1 VSKLVRT
8 KKAQRAFLL
17 EILEKDIP
25 VELLSYIPDRW
36 WKVGDVLL
44 LNIPEQLTDYQNSIG
59 KAMLKLEEKNVRTVL
74 GKIGP
79 TKGITRVP
87 EFIYLAGDP
96 ITETI
101 HKELGCLFKLDA
113 AKLTFSPGNHG
124 ERKRMIDLTQSGE
137 FIVDMFGCVGNLS
150 LPLAIH
156 NSPKQLVIAEINPL
170 AFQYLIENISLN
182 NVTEIVK
189 PLLGD
194 NRETLS
200 EYEGL
205 ADRVIAGYLHSD
217 IEQIR
222 QGIRLCKDKGIFHYH
237 EGTPIKIRDQS
248 FARIKE
254 AAQQEGRKVEL
265 IKRQIVKKYAPGV
278 EHIVLDLEVI

>member
-1 VSKLVRT
+1 MSKVVRT

-17 EILEKDIP
+17 EILEKEIP
-25 VELLSYIPDRW
+25 VELLSKIPNRW
-36 WKVGDVLL
+36 WKIGDILL
-44 LNIPEQLTDYQNSIG
+44 LTIPKQLADYHTIIG
-59 KAMLKLEEKNVRTVL
+59 EAMLKLEENKIRTVL
-74 GKIGP
+74 GKMGP

-96 ITETI
+96 NTETI

-124 ERKRMIDLTQSGE
+124 ERKRMIDIVHSDEL
-137 FIVDMFGCVGNLS
+137 IVDIFGCVGNLS

-156 NSPKQLVIAEINPL
+156 NSPKQLVIAEINPI
-170 AFQYLIENISLN
+170 AFQYLTENISLN

-194 NRETLS
+194 NRTILI

-217 IEQIR
+217 TEQIR
-222 QGIRLCKDKGIFHYH
+222 QGIRLCKENGIFHYH
-237 EGTPIKIRDQS
+237 EGAPIKVQDQP
-248 FARIKE
+248 FARVKKV
-254 AAQQEGRKVEL
+254 AKQEDRKVEL
-265 IKRQIVKKYAPGV
+265 LKRQIVKKYAPGV
-278 EHIVLDLEVI
+278 EHIVLDLKII

>member
-1 VSKLVRT
+1 MVRT

-17 EILEKDIP
+17 EILEKEIP
-25 VELLSYIPDRW
+25 VELLSKIPNRW
-36 WKVGDVLL
+36 WKIGDILL
-44 LNIPEQLTDYQNSIG
+44 LTIPKQLADYHTIIG
-59 KAMLKLEEKNVRTVL
+59 EAMLKLEENKIRTVL
-74 GKIGP
+74 GKMGP

-96 ITETI
+96 NTETI

-124 ERKRMIDLTQSGE
+124 ERKRMIDIVHSDEL
-137 FIVDMFGCVGNLS
+137 IVDIFGCVGNLS

-156 NSPKQLVIAEINPL
+156 NSPKQLVIAEINPI
-170 AFQYLIENISLN
+170 AFQYLTENISLN

-194 NRETLS
+194 NRTILI

-217 IEQIR
+217 TEQIR
-222 QGIRLCKDKGIFHYH
+222 QGIRLCKENGIFHYH
-237 EGTPIKIRDQS
+237 EGAPIKVQDQP
-248 FARIKE
+248 FARVKKV
-254 AAQQEGRKVEL
+254 AKQEDRKVEL
-265 IKRQIVKKYAPGV
+265 LKRQIVKKYAPGV
-278 EHIVLDLEVI
+278 EHIVLDLKII